1 MTFVRAR
8 TDRGFSLIEITIAV
22 ALTLIV
28 MAGVFGLLQ
37 RGQASFRR
45 EPEITDL
52 NQSARNGLDMMARD
66 LTLAGYKTPA
76 TTAILWANGGGLNPD
91 QITIVYSDPDVP
103 TAEPVKCGGAGG
115 GGGQAGGG
123 GGQGGGGQGG
133 GGPCNTIG
141 QSSVLNV
148 DPNTMDPRLDDPT
161 QAYKN
166 GQILFAFETAD
177 CNGDGQI
184 GMIPF
189 QLTQPPR
196 MTNAGGT
203 DTLNLN
209 HNPSGNAGLNPPGG
223 FNGEVH
229 PDCAI
234 IGVFRVI
241 QYRVNPLPPTPNPNL
256 ERRDLSLAE
265 PWIAVSRNIENLQIQ
280 YAVGTGNVFVD
291 VPAQPTS
298 DPATWINRV
307 QVTIGGRTES
317 LNLEGGSQGVFQA
330 SDTHV
335 RRSFSTTVSLR
346 NIFFAS
352 AQASSGGTY
361 N

>member
-1 MTFVRAR
+1 
-8 TDRGFSLIEITIAV
+8 
-22 ALTLIV
+22 
-28 MAGVFGLLQ
+28 
-37 RGQASFRR
+37 
-45 EPEITDL
+45 
-52 NQSARNGLDMMARD
+52 
-66 LTLAGYKTPA
+66 
-76 TTAILWANGGGLNPD
+76 
-91 QITIVYSDPDVP
+91 
-103 TAEPVKCGGAGG
+103 
-115 GGGQAGGG
+115 
-123 GGQGGGGQGG
+123 
-133 GGPCNTIG
+133 
-141 QSSVLNV
+141 
-148 DPNTMDPRLDDPT
+148 MDPRLDDPT
-161 QAYKN
+161 RAYKN

-184 GMIPF
+184 GMTPF

-196 MTNAGGT
+196 ITSAGGV

-209 HNPSGNAGLNPPGG
+209 HNPSGVAQVNPPGG

-229 PDCAI
+229 PDCAV
-234 IGVFRVI
+234 IGVFRVV

-280 YAVGTGNVFVD
+280 YAVGSSNLFVNA
-291 VPAQPTS
+291 PAQPTS
-298 DPATWINRV
+298 DPLTWINRV

-317 LNLEGGSQGVFQA
+317 VNLEGGSQGVFQA

-352 AQASSGGTY
+352 AQAGSGGTY